1 MELIEIFKEIL
12 WIKSCGFTLKE
23 YQNAIRKG
31 RKLKEL
37 GADFKGRT
45 FNFKTVYEGSKKEA
59 VGYMNEY
66 KYLNLKNKNIIEFK
80 IDDSSIEKEIYLN
93 EENIEGK
100 NLREIPV
107 FNEIAAGDPIEI
119 NDEKQ
124 ENFYLP
130 KEWVD
135 RNNENFILK
144 IKGNSMIEK
153 DINDGDGVAIG
164 VIKKN

>member
-1 MELIEIFKEIL
+1 MPI
-12 WIKSCGFTLKE
+12 
-23 YQNAIRKG
+23 
-31 RKLKEL
+31 
-37 GADFKGRT
+37 
-45 FNFKTVYEGSKKEA
+45 
-59 VGYMNEY
+59 
-66 KYLNLKNKNIIEFK
+66 
-80 IDDSSIEKEIYLN
+80 
-93 EENIEGK
+93 
-100 NLREIPV
+100 LREIPV
-107 FNEIAAGDPIEI
+107 FNEIAAGAHIEI